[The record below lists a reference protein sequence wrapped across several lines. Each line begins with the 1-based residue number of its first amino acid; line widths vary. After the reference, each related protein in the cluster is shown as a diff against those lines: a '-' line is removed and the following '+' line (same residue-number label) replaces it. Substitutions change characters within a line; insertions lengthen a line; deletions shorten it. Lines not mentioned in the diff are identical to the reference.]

1 MTPITLSPT
10 EEAYQLID
18 TTLDELKGVT
28 IAEASRVSDLL
39 LDLRILIAKM
49 EAGS

>member
-28 IAEASRVSDLL
+28 MAEAGKVSDLL